1 MSIKKFHLQGSK
13 KMQKDKTIRRLYQKR
28 FKLRSRCGQYFRG
41 LWASEL
47 IELLGVSKATA
58 YRIIDSQHLTPIQRE
73 LLELKCFG
81 LVPGWDGWRIEPGAL
96 VDPQGHRYGIGEI
109 LSIPHLKSIC
119 SESVKSR

>member
-1 MSIKKFHLQGSK
+1 
-13 KMQKDKTIRRLYQKR
+13 MQKDKTIRSLYQKR

-47 IELLGVSKATA
+47 IELLGVSRATA

-81 LVPGWDGWRIEPGAL
+81 LVPGWNGWRIEPGAL
-96 VDPQGHRYGIGEI
+96 IDPQGYKYKMGDI
-109 LSIPHLKSIC
+109 LSIPHLKTIC
-119 SESVKSR
+119 QNSEKQELDRRASS